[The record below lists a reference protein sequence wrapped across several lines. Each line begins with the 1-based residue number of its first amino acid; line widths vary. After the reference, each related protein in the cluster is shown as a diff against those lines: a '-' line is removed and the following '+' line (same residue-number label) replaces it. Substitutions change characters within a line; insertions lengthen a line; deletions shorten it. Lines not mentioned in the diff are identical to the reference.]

1 MSRQP
6 RFISK
11 AMATIAI
18 GLATFAATPSAQ
30 ASELDFRYVLSGE
43 GSVLTGTF
51 DGTLLSDG
59 NDFEVTSVSS
69 LFVNGVGVA
78 PPTEVFSKDD
88 IYVLG
93 THSPAEV
100 SLDGSYMNLYLV
112 GDLDVLAFAVGDQ
125 TAADF
130 GFPAVGATT
139 GYGGSNFFEVY
150 SSADWS
156 ASLGAVPE
164 PGSFALLGTGVLGLA
179 GVVRRKLRPCDV
191 SVDIEDGGKRL
202 RKQRVKIFNT
212 LRR

>member
-51 DGTLLSDG
+51 DGMLLSDG

-69 LFVNGVGVA
+69 LFVNGVAVA
-78 PPTEVFSKDD
+78 PPTEVFSMDD

-212 LRR
+212 FRR